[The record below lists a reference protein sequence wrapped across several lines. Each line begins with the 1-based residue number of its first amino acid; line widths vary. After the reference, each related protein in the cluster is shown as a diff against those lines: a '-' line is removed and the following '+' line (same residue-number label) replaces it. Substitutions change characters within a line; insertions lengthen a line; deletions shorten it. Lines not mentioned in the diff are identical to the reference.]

1 MNYYVITEEIFN
13 TLLENNII
21 NTNYIVSN
29 KDKINIS
36 FCLKSIDNTKRLIST
51 TDIVNEYVKS
61 FENISICSQYTFN
74 NSSNWVG
81 DGTGVEVEDIE
92 NTPYISS
99 LDP

>member
-13 TLLENNII
+13 TLI
-21 NTNYIVSN
+21 
-29 KDKINIS
+29 KDNIS
-36 FCLKSIDNTKRLIST
+36 FGLKSIDNTKRLIST
-51 TDIVNEYVKS
+51 TDIVNENIEN

-74 NSSNWVG
+74 NSSDWVG

>member
-13 TLLENNII
+13 TLTKDNIL
-21 NTNYIVSN
+21 
-29 KDKINIS
+29 

-51 TDIVNEYVKS
+51 TDIVNENIEN

-74 NSSNWVG
+74 NSSDWVG

-92 NTPYISS
+92 NTPYIPS

>member
-13 TLLENNII
+13 TLI
-21 NTNYIVSN
+21 
-29 KDKINIS
+29 KDNIS
-36 FCLKSIDNTKRLIST
+36 FSLKSIDNTKRLIST

-74 NSSNWVG
+74 NSSDWVG

>member
-13 TLLENNII
+13 TL
-21 NTNYIVSN
+21 T
-29 KDKINIS
+29 KGNIS

-51 TDIVNEYVKS
+51 TDIVNENIEN

-74 NSSNWVG
+74 NSSDWVG

-92 NTPYISS
+92 NTPYIPS

>member
-13 TLLENNII
+13 TLA
-21 NTNYIVSN
+21 
-29 KDKINIS
+29 KDNIS

-51 TDIVNEYVKS
+51 TDTVNENVKS
-61 FENISICSQYTFN
+61 FENISICSQYTFD
-74 NSSNWVG
+74 NSSDWVG

>member
-13 TLLENNII
+13 TLA
-21 NTNYIVSN
+21 
-29 KDKINIS
+29 KDNIS
-36 FCLKSIDNTKRLIST
+36 FCLKSIDGSKRLILT
-51 TDIVNEYVKS
+51 TDIVNENIEN

-74 NSSNWVG
+74 NSSDWVG

>member
-13 TLLENNII
+13 TL
-21 NTNYIVSN
+21 TKS
-29 KDKINIS
+29 NIS

-51 TDIVNEYVKS
+51 TDTVNENIEN

-74 NSSNWVG
+74 NSSDWVG
-81 DGTGVEVEDIE
+81 DETGVTVEEIE
-92 NTPYISS
+92 STPYVSS

>member
-13 TLLENNII
+13 TLI
-21 NTNYIVSN
+21 
-29 KDKINIS
+29 KDNIS

-51 TDIVNEYVKS
+51 TDTVNENIEN

-74 NSSNWVG
+74 NSSDWVG
-81 DGTGVEVEDIE
+81 DETGVTIE
-92 NTPYISS
+92 EIESTPYISS

>member
-13 TLLENNII
+13 TL
-21 NTNYIVSN
+21 TKS
-29 KDKINIS
+29 NIS
-36 FCLKSIDNTKRLIST
+36 FCLKSIDNTKRLILT
-51 TDIVNEYVKS
+51 TDIVNENVKS

-74 NSSNWVG
+74 NSSDWVG

-92 NTPYISS
+92 NTPYIPS

>member
-13 TLLENNII
+13 TLA
-21 NTNYIVSN
+21 
-29 KDKINIS
+29 KGNIS

-74 NSSNWVG
+74 NSSDWVG

-92 NTPYISS
+92 NTPYIPS

>member
-13 TLLENNII
+13 TL
-21 NTNYIVSN
+21 V
-29 KDKINIS
+29 KDNIS
-36 FCLKSIDNTKRLIST
+36 FSLKSIDNTKRLIST

-74 NSSNWVG
+74 NSSDWVG

-92 NTPYISS
+92 NTPYIPS

>member
-13 TLLENNII
+13 TLI
-21 NTNYIVSN
+21 
-29 KDKINIS
+29 KDNIS

-51 TDIVNEYVKS
+51 TDTVNENIEN

-74 NSSNWVG
+74 NSSDWVG

>member
-13 TLLENNII
+13 TL
-21 NTNYIVSN
+21 T
-29 KDKINIS
+29 KGNIS

-51 TDIVNEYVKS
+51 TDIVNENIEN

-74 NSSNWVG
+74 NSSDWVG
-81 DGTGVEVEDIE
+81 DETGVTVEEIE
-92 NTPYISS
+92 STPYVSS